1 MSISHDLVVLDCITS
16 EQPLNSSCH
25 TAASDGTA
33 ELITVTLIVAAEGE
47 FSLPVIRG
55 MADLKLALS
64 KVGGTP
70 ASSIMAAELVW
81 APQAEGDVMTQEQA
95 LTLYPNLVPV

>member
-1 MSISHDLVVLDCITS
+1 M
-16 EQPLNSSCH
+16 
-25 TAASDGTA
+25 
-33 ELITVTLIVAAEGE
+33 VAAEGE
-47 FSLPVIRG
+47 FSLPSIRS

-81 APQAEGDVMTQEQA
+81 APQAEGDVMTQQEA
-95 LTLYPNLVPV
+95 LALYPNLVPL